1 MPTND
6 GHLPRACVMGYP
18 IAHSRSPLIHGYWLK
33 KLGIP
38 GDYVREEVR
47 PEDFQAFVAGLR
59 DRGYVG
65 GNCTVPHK
73 EAAFRLAEVT
83 TDRARA
89 MGAVNTLWFEGGR
102 LHGDNTDGIGFLAHL
117 SATQPG
123 WNNATDTVVVLGA
136 GGAARGIVAALLEAG
151 VPRIIVANRTTARAE
166 ALRHQFGP
174 KVQAMA
180 WEAIGSALPQADLL
194 INTTSLGM
202 HGQPSLDISL
212 DPLKASAIVADIV
225 YVPLMTPLL
234 ADAKARGHRTT
245 DGLGMLLHQAAPG
258 FEHWFGRRPQV
269 TPELRQILVDDIERP
284 KATS

>member
-33 KLGIP
+33 TLGIH

-47 PEDFQAFVAGLR
+47 PEDFEAFVAGLR
-59 DRGYVG
+59 KRGYVG

-83 TDRARA
+83 TDRART
-89 MGAVNTLWFEGGR
+89 MGAVNTLWFENGR

-123 WNNATDTVVVLGA
+123 WDAATETVLVLGA

-151 VPRIIVANRTTARAE
+151 GPQVTLANRTVARAE
-166 ALRHQFGP
+166 AFRTQFGP
-174 KVQAMA
+174 KVQAIA
-180 WEAIGSALPQADLL
+180 WEAVGSALPQADLL

-202 HGQPSLDISL
+202 RGQPPLDVSL
-212 DPLKASAIVADIV
+212 DPLKPSAIVADIV
-225 YVPLMTPLL
+225 YVPLVTPLL
-234 ADAKARGHRTT
+234 AQAQARGHRTT

-269 TPELRQILVDDIERP
+269 TAELRDLLVQDIERP
-284 KATS
+284 KASS